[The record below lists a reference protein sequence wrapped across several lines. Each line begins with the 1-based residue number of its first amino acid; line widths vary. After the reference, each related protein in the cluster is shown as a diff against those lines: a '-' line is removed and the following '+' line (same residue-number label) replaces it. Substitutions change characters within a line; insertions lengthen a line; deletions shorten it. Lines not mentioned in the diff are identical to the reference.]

1 MASDRLAEGI
11 GGTLTQG
18 RDGNPGVPTIYPL
31 PADELG
37 PIVDGCSSTH
47 IGHTAAEI
55 ARPTAAIR
63 SITATALPR
72 KHSFDASQ
80 QPFALNPWSERA

>member
-1 MASDRLAEGI
+1 ML
-11 GGTLTQG
+11 
-18 RDGNPGVPTIYPL
+18 
-31 PADELG
+31 
-37 PIVDGCSSTH
+37 TH

-80 QPFALNPWSERA
+80 QPFAPESMG

>member
-1 MASDRLAEGI
+1 MLLLA
-11 GGTLTQG
+11 TQ
-18 RDGNPGVPTIYPL
+18 R
-31 PADELG
+31 PANERRNT
-37 PIVDGCSSTH
+37 TH

-63 SITATALPR
+63 NITATALPR

-80 QPFALNPWSERA
+80 QPFALNPWAERA